1 MEKVTFEGTAKQ
13 PARLNSLSDEP
24 IYSNGKYHFL
34 LGANRLIYEAAT
46 EAACPAVCYGT
57 RSKDFIISKI
67 KTLILLQLLVVAAV
81 IVVFSGYHLLTKARP
96 GTVTGILYTVESPSA
111 LIDGQI
117 VKEGD
122 IIRGVTVVKIHEAE
136 VEFKKNHKLWKQ
148 RVGQPPNPA
157 WTEDD

>member
-1 MEKVTFEGTAKQ
+1 M
-13 PARLNSLSDEP
+13 
-24 IYSNGKYHFL
+24 
-34 LGANRLIYEAAT
+34 
-46 EAACPAVCYGT
+46 
-57 RSKDFIISKI
+57 
-67 KTLILLQLLVVAAV
+67 AAV

-117 VKEGD
+117 VKKGD